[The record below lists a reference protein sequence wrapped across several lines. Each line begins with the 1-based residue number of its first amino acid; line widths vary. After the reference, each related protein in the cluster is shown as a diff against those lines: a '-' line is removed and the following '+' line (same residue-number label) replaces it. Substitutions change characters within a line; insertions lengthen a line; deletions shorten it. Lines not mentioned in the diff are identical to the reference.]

1 MTSDGISG
9 SCAVCKGRNREV
21 VQSQSLRL
29 LNREA
34 PCQLHFCV
42 CRDCGHLQQW
52 PPVRPDMMAHHYESF
67 ATYELFGDPA
77 QLRESLP
84 SRHAKR
90 FLSLTRDI
98 DLTPGKA
105 YEIGCASGEMLNQ
118 FRKEGWQV
126 GGCDLSSS
134 AVSQAAAIF
143 GIDADLGGEETAIP
157 RQQSL
162 DLVLVCH
169 VLEHLYDP
177 PATLARINNALAPR
191 GNLVLEVPCAIA
203 PETLPPGW
211 FTFEHLHYYQPKIL
225 ERLLREAGFEVTEM
239 RIAMQA
245 EHYPVIS
252 MAARK
257 AETIARW
264 DHSDPQASS
273 NMAHAYT
280 ARDAALWDDTRRRL
294 ADVSGAAFVYGAGI
308 HTAQLFD
315 RTDLTRR
322 LKIIAIAD
330 RDSKKWGQ
338 TLAGTIVISP
348 DELLAHR
355 QKAPVIVSS
364 YVSER
369 AIVRGLLDA
378 GVAPGRI
385 VPLYSLSPAAQ

>member
-1 MTSDGISG
+1 
-9 SCAVCKGRNREV
+9 
-21 VQSQSLRL
+21 
-29 LNREA
+29 
-34 PCQLHFCV
+34 
-42 CRDCGHLQQW
+42 
-52 PPVRPDMMAHHYESF
+52 
-67 ATYELFGDPA
+67 
-77 QLRESLP
+77 
-84 SRHAKR
+84 
-90 FLSLTRDI
+90 
-98 DLTPGKA
+98 
-105 YEIGCASGEMLNQ
+105 
-118 FRKEGWQV
+118 
-126 GGCDLSSS
+126 
-134 AVSQAAAIF
+134 
-143 GIDADLGGEETAIP
+143 
-157 RQQSL
+157 
-162 DLVLVCH
+162 
-169 VLEHLYDP
+169 
-177 PATLARINNALAPR
+177 
-191 GNLVLEVPCAIA
+191 VPCAIA

-225 ERLLREAGFEVTEM
+225 ERLLREAGFEVSEM
-239 RIAMQA
+239 RIALQA